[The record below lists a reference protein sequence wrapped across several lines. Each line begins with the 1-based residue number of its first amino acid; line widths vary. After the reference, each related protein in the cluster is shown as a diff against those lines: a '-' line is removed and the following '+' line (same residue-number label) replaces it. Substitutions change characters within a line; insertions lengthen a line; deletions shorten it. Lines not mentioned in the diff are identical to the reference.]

1 MNNYNTKFKVG
12 QSVYVYTKQ
21 GLELKVIYEITI
33 HIGVDYTAE
42 FYSLVGSHDVY
53 SVKDIIENYVSAK
66 KKIQENEAQLQLQ
79 LS

>member
-12 QSVYVYTKQ
+12 QSVYVYTKH
-21 GLELKVIYEITI
+21 GLELKVIHEIVI
-33 HIGVDYTAE
+33 RIEVDYTYISYRIDSSYE
-42 FYSLVGSHDVY
+42 YY
-53 SVKDIIENYVSAK
+53 NEKDIISDYVSAK